1 MLKKEREM
9 REKILNRIEKL
20 LQAGS
25 KLNEAEK
32 KKLIETCK
40 TPVEY
45 EREIRKLARRLKI

>member
-32 KKLIETCK
+32 KNTDGL
-40 TPVEY
+40 
-45 EREIRKLARRLKI
+45 L